1 MQLSHPTSDEIK
13 PNHALWQLLYSS
25 NGFGQVQQPRPT
37 IIITPPKN
45 HPQLLLQLQASALS
59 NKGVSL
65 PCCAA
70 DLPTRES
77 KRQQL
82 RGQGTASASASAVRK
97 GLVIPKKKWWA
108 PRTGKDRD
116 GRAKKHC
123 TSGREE
129 RHPPIMPPYF
139 TLYSLGHLLSK
150 KKKKKKKKKNSLGR
164 CQCFT
169 CLPRSSTSLMSS
181 P

>member
-1 MQLSHPTSDEIK
+1 MRSNQTMRCGNYCIPQMCLGKSN
-13 PNHALWQLLYSS
+13 NHARLSS
-25 NGFGQVQQPRPT
+25 SL
-37 IIITPPKN
+37 PPKTIHSFCCN
-45 HPQLLLQLQASALS
+45 SKPQPSALS

-82 RGQGTASASASAVRK
+82 RGQGTASASASASAVRK

-150 KKKKKKKKKNSLGR
+150 KRRRRRRKTL
-164 CQCFT
+164 
-169 CLPRSSTSLMSS
+169 
-181 P
+181 